1 MSSAVVT
8 VHFPNGEREFRSTI
22 ESPKPG
28 DLIHC
33 RGAEWI
39 VAHVMDAA
47 DGSAVISLMPT
58 PNEDAV
64 GLPVRA

>member
-22 ESPKPG
+22 ESPKAG

-33 RGAEWI
+33 RGAKWI
-39 VAHVMDAA
+39 VAHVMEAA
-47 DGSAVISLMPT
+47 DGSIVISLMPT
-58 PNEDAV
+58 RHQDA
-64 GLPVRA
+64 A